1 MDLKIN
7 GAIKAAEEVVK
18 SLNEA
23 TEDVTLVI
31 NSPGGSVLEG
41 LQVVNAIRNCKQKV
55 TAKVEVMA
63 CSMGGVI
70 ALACNQLIMHKD
82 DLLML
87 HNCMSYAEG
96 NKEEMANVIESM
108 KAIDAV
114 LHSIVMEH
122 AKDKTLDARIDNGE
136 VWLTGEQAAEMF
148 DHVIIEDA
156 AKRPDMVAVAGF
168 AGVIHKLQDLEAEKR
183 KPNAKQIIKFP
194 KIFEHC
200 LTLLISWSNGH
211 VR

>member
-1 MDLKIN
+1 MDLKIS
-7 GAIKAAEEVVK
+7 GAIEAAADVVK
-18 SLNEA
+18 TLNEA

-87 HNCMSYAEG
+87 HNCMSCVEG
-96 NKEEMANVIESM
+96 NKEDLANEIESM

-114 LHSIVMEH
+114 LHSIVTER
-122 AKDKTLDARIDNGE
+122 AKDKTLDARIDSGE

-148 DHVIIEDA
+148 DHVVIEDA
-156 AKRPDMVAVAGF
+156 AKKPDMVAIAGF

-183 KPNAKQIIKFP
+183 EAERKANYKVSENLQA
-194 KIFEHC
+194 
-200 LTLLISWSNGH
+200 LLDSADKLE
-211 VR
+211 

>member
-23 TEDVTLVI
+23 TEVVTMKIKYKGSSVI
-31 NSPGGSVLEG
+31 EG
-41 LQVVNAIRNCKQKV
+41 LQVVNEIRNCKQKV

-168 AGVIHKLQDLEAEKR
+168 AGVIHKLQDLEAEKKEAER
-183 KPNAKQIIKFP
+183 KANYKVPEDLRA
-194 KIFEHC
+194 
-200 LTLLISWSNGH
+200 LLDT
-211 VR
+211 VDKVE

>member
-1 MDLKIN
+1 MDLRIN
-7 GAIKAAEEVVK
+7 GAIEAAADVVK
-18 SLNEA
+18 ALNEA

-87 HNCMSYAEG
+87 HNCMSCVEG
-96 NKEEMANVIESM
+96 NKEDLANEIESM

-114 LHSIVMEH
+114 LHSIVTEH
-122 AKDKTLDARIDNGE
+122 AKDKTLDARIDSGE
-136 VWLTGEQAAEMF
+136 MWLTGEQAAEMF
-148 DHVIIEDA
+148 DHVIVEAA
-156 AKRPDMVAVAGF
+156 AKKTDMVAIAGF

-183 KPNAKQIIKFP
+183 EAERKANYKVPEDLQD
-194 KIFEHC
+194 
-200 LTLLISWSNGH
+200 LLDTADKLE
-211 VR
+211 

>member
-1 MDLKIN
+1 MDLRIN
-7 GAIKAAEEVVK
+7 GAIEAAAGVVK
-18 SLNEA
+18 ALNET

-70 ALACNQLIMHKD
+70 ALACHQVIMHKD

-96 NKEEMANVIESM
+96 NKEDLANVIESM

-114 LHSIVMEH
+114 LHSIITEH
-122 AKDKTLDARIDNGE
+122 VKDKTLDARIDNGE
-136 VWLTGEQAAEMF
+136 VWLTGEQAVEMF
-148 DHVIIEDA
+148 DHVVIEDA
-156 AKRPDMVAVAGF
+156 AKKLDMVAVAGF
-168 AGVIHKLQDLEAEKR
+168 AGVIHKLQDFEAEKKEAER
-183 KPNAKQIIKFP
+183 KANYKVPEDLQD
-194 KIFEHC
+194 
-200 LTLLISWSNGH
+200 LLDTADKLE
-211 VR
+211 

>member
-7 GAIKAAEEVVK
+7 GAIEATADVVK
-18 SLNEA
+18 ALNEA

-96 NKEEMANVIESM
+96 NKEEIANAIESM

-136 VWLTGEQAAEMF
+136 VWLTGEQAAAMF
-148 DHVIIEDA
+148 DHVTIEEA
-156 AKRPDMVAVAGF
+156 AKKARYGSRSGF
-168 AGVIHKLQDLEAEKR
+168 CGG
-183 KPNAKQIIKFP
+183 NTQI
-194 KIFEHC
+194 
-200 LTLLISWSNGH
+200 TGS
-211 VR
+211 

>member
-136 VWLTGEQAAEMF
+136 VWLTGEQAVEMF
-148 DHVIIEDA
+148 DHVVIEDA
-156 AKRPDMVAVAGF
+156 AKKPDMVAIAGF

-183 KPNAKQIIKFP
+183 EAERKANYKVPEDLRA
-194 KIFEHC
+194 
-200 LTLLISWSNGH
+200 LLDT
-211 VR
+211 VDKLE

>member
-7 GAIKAAEEVVK
+7 GAIEATADVVK
-18 SLNEA
+18 ALNEA

-96 NKEEMANVIESM
+96 NKEEIANVIESM

-114 LHSIVMEH
+114 LHSIVLEH
-122 AKDKTLDARIDNGE
+122 AKDKTLDTRIDNGE
-136 VWLTGEQAAEMF
+136 VWLTGEQ
-148 DHVIIEDA
+148 VIEDA
-156 AKRPDMVAVAGF
+156 AKKPDMVAVAGF
-168 AGVIHKLQDLEAEKR
+168 AGVIHKLQDLEAEKKEAER
-183 KPNAKQIIKFP
+183 KANYKVPEDLRA
-194 KIFEHC
+194 
-200 LTLLISWSNGH
+200 LLDT
-211 VR
+211 VDKLE

>member
-1 MDLKIN
+1 MDLRIN
-7 GAIKAAEEVVK
+7 GAIEAAAAVVK
-18 SLNEA
+18 ALNEA

-70 ALACNQLIMHKD
+70 ALACNQVIMHKD

-96 NKEEMANVIESM
+96 NKEDLANVIESM

-114 LHSIVMEH
+114 MHSIVMEH
-122 AKDKTLDARIDNGE
+122 VKDKKLDARIDNGE
-136 VWLTGEQAAEMF
+136 VWLTGEQAAETS
-148 DHVIIEDA
+148 DHVVIEDVA
-156 AKRPDMVAVAGF
+156 TQLDMVAMAGF
-168 AGVIHKLQDLEAEKR
+168 AGVIHKLQDFEAEKKEAER
-183 KPNAKQIIKFP
+183 KANYKVPEDLQD
-194 KIFEHC
+194 
-200 LTLLISWSNGH
+200 LLDTADKLE
-211 VR
+211 

>member
-7 GAIKAAEEVVK
+7 GAIKSAEELVK

-136 VWLTGEQAAEMF
+136 VFSKLPMRQLTEKFLRRCRLNWIRIKEDQVQEMQKQSM
-148 DHVIIEDA
+148 HC
-156 AKRPDMVAVAGF
+156 PDLYTVGSVDLLWSHTRRKTAV
-168 AGVIHKLQDLEAEKR
+168 V
-183 KPNAKQIIKFP
+183 
-194 KIFEHC
+194 
-200 LTLLISWSNGH
+200 
-211 VR
+211 